1 MWNFEGRARLWSL
14 PFFRRLGTRPKNF
27 IDLFGLCVGTN
38 YALGE
43 LRPRGNCIYVHFTT
57 TKFAKPSYLGVSVTF
72 SVDTRA
78 KEEFWVVLGRSEIH
92 LSHRKKW
99 NRKTKWPIFVFC
111 EAVRTSNMF
120 LGKKWDWFVPSIRLY
135 PYVWWR
141 LIFRGARLKKH
152 LTHMLSLPPSKF
164 IRFGAKSRF

>member
-1 MWNFEGRARLWSL
+1 MMWNFEGRARLWSL

-92 LSHRKKW
+92 LSHRK
-99 NRKTKWPIFVFC
+99 NRTGKQNDPFSYFVKVFALQTC
-111 EAVRTSNMF
+111 F
-120 LGKKWDWFVPSIRLY
+120 WKKNGIGSFHPFDSTPMYGGGWYFVGQDWRNI
-135 PYVWWR
+135 
-141 LIFRGARLKKH
+141 
-152 LTHMLSLPPSKF
+152 
-164 IRFGAKSRF
+164 